1 MKLAMVLSSSRS
13 PLQSGHLNSTNISN
27 FLQRGICPHVYKSL
41 RRGMK
46 RPMSNEK
53 IVIKT
58 KHGDLSLDQLAEVQ
72 PGMARLMKEVGER
85 YHILYYAAKGGNWQL
100 AKHELSQVI
109 SLHKAG
115 ATLRPKYAADLT
127 GFIQT
132 HLNPIMDAIAAKDW
146 KKFETA
152 YKKGIDGSNVLHEK
166 YNYGYIRYVLPK
178 NPPEF

>member
-1 MKLAMVLSSSRS
+1 M
-13 PLQSGHLNSTNISN
+13 PD
-27 FLQRGICPHVYKSL
+27 
-41 RRGMK
+41 
-46 RPMSNEK
+46 EK

-127 GFIQT
+127 SFIQNY
-132 HLNPIMDAIAAKDW
+132 LNPIMDSIGAKDW
-146 KKFETA
+146 KSFEAA

-178 NPPEF
+178 NPPEFYDLNYHE